1 MSLSPAPMIDARQ
14 YRIWDPRAW
23 LTCAPGEVPTLLWV
37 IGLHVALVVGLIMLP
52 LPPVSAMIAAVALLF
67 MGGLGT
73 TVAYHRALA
82 HRAVTL
88 NPVVEQILIFFALC
102 NGSGSPRNWVTMHRF
117 HHQQSDQPD
126 DISSPHYGGFWWSHL
141 RWLWQA
147 EQPDKDRLVKD
158 MTAFRYRIWTTIQ
171 VPMLGLAVGAG
182 AVYFLFVPWQE
193 ALAAMLWIGPVRLVW
208 ALHTQCTVNSICHL
222 GAIADHGGSS
232 RNVGWLTV
240 AHMGQ
245 GENWHAN
252 HHRAPANPRI
262 GQGLQL
268 DLGWWSI
275 RALGVVGL
283 AKWRNPKTAK
293 VADEQVQTAQAE
305 QPLEA
310 ETVSQN

>member
-1 MSLSPAPMIDARQ
+1 MSSSSPVLTDAR
-14 YRIWDPRAW
+14 RFNIWNPRAW
-23 LTCAPGEVPTLLWV
+23 MTCAPGEIPTLLWV
-37 IGLHVALVVGLIMLP
+37 VGLHVALVTGLLLLP
-52 LPPVSAMIAAVALLF
+52 MAPLSAIITAVVLLF
-67 MGGLGT
+67 LGGLGT

-88 NPVVEQILIFFALC
+88 NPVIEQFLIFFAMF

-117 HHQQSDQPD
+117 HHQQSDKPD

-171 VPMLGLAVGAG
+171 VPMLAG
-182 AVYFLFVPWQE
+182 AVGVGALWFLFVPWQE

-208 ALHTQCTVNSICHL
+208 ALHTQCSVNSICHL

-232 RNVGWLTV
+232 RNVAWLAL

-252 HHRAPANPRI
+252 HHRSPADPRL
-262 GQGLQL
+262 GKRWQL

-275 RALGVVGL
+275 RGLGLLSL
-283 AKWRNPKTAK
+283 AHWKQPKTRSEA
-293 VADEQVQTAQAE
+293 VS
-305 QPLEA
+305 QPVEA
-310 ETVSQN
+310 EAEAVA

>member
-1 MSLSPAPMIDARQ
+1 MSDSVTFPANDPRNSSL
-14 YRIWDPRAW
+14 WNPRAW
-23 LTCAPGEVPTLLWV
+23 FTCAKGEVPTLLWV
-37 IGLHVALVVGLIMLP
+37 LGLHAALVLGLLLLP
-52 LPPVSAMIAAVALLF
+52 FPPVSALITATVLLF
-67 MGGLGT
+67 LGGLGT

-88 NPVVEQILIFFALC
+88 HPAIEQMLIFFAMF
-102 NGSGSPRNWVTMHRF
+102 NGSGSPRNWVTMHRY
-117 HHQQSDQPD
+117 HHQQSDKPD

-171 VPMLGLAVGAG
+171 VPVLAG
-182 AVYFLFVPWQE
+182 AVSVGALWFLAVPWQE

-208 ALHTQCTVNSICHL
+208 ALHTQCSVNSICHM

-232 RNVGWLTV
+232 RNVGWLTI

-252 HHRAPANPRI
+252 HHRSPADPRI
-262 GQGLQL
+262 GHGLQL
-268 DLGWWSI
+268 DIGWWSI
-275 RALGVVGL
+275 RALGMVGL
-283 AKWRNPKTAK
+283 AKCKTVKARA
-293 VADEQVQTAQAE
+293 VAVTEPAE
-305 QPLEA
+305 EEA
-310 ETVSQN
+310 VSQV

>member
-1 MSLSPAPMIDARQ
+1 MSSSSPSYTDARQ
-14 YRIWDPRAW
+14 FGIWNPRAW
-23 LTCAPGEVPTLLWV
+23 LTCAPGEVPTLLWI
-37 IGLHVALVVGLIMLP
+37 IGLHVALVAGLILLP
-52 LPPVSAMIAAVALLF
+52 LPPVSAMIAALVLLYL
-67 MGGLGT
+67 GGLGT

-88 NPVVEQILIFFALC
+88 NPVVEQILIFFALF

-117 HHQQSDQPD
+117 HHNQSDKPD

-171 VPMLGLAVGAG
+171 VPMLGLAVGSG
-182 AVYFLFVPWQE
+182 AVYFLFVPWQD

-232 RNVGWLTV
+232 RNVAWLTL
-240 AHMGQ
+240 AHFGQ

-252 HHRAPANPRI
+252 HHKSPANPRI

-275 RALGVVGL
+275 RALGAIGL
-283 AKWRNPKTAK
+283 AKWKNPKSKA
-293 VADEQVQTAQAE
+293 VEAE
-305 QPLEA
+305 QPVE
-310 ETVSQN
+310 EEVVSQV

>member
-1 MSLSPAPMIDARQ
+1 M
-14 YRIWDPRAW
+14 
-23 LTCAPGEVPTLLWV
+23 
-37 IGLHVALVVGLIMLP
+37 
-52 LPPVSAMIAAVALLF
+52 PPVSAIIAAVVLLF

-82 HRAVTL
+82 HRAVAL
-88 NPVVEQILIFFALC
+88 NPVIEQILIFFALC

-117 HHQQSDQPD
+117 HHNQSDKPD

-182 AVYFLFVPWQE
+182 AVYFFFVPWQE

-232 RNVGWLTV
+232 RNVAWLTV

-252 HHRAPANPRI
+252 HHKSPANPRI

-275 RALGVVGL
+275 RALSVVGL
-283 AKWRNPKTAK
+283 AKLKNAK
-293 VADEQVQTAQAE
+293 SKVEAE
-305 QPLEA
+305 QPVE
-310 ETVSQN
+310 EEVVSQV